1 MYGKRGTAL
10 LRVLPAGN
18 EQLST
23 NSNLLSGLR
32 ERQELASISINQ
44 NLIREELAN
53 DATNTTV
60 LPGSWN
66 PPNCFQAV
74 WRLDKAPCPLQKSV
88 PLRPALDM
96 QADAEEQML
105 NTSGEADRCC
115 LVREAL

>member
-23 NSNLLSGLR
+23 NSNLFSGLR
-32 ERQELASISINQ
+32 KRQELAIVSINQ
-44 NLIREELAN
+44 KLIREDLAS
-53 DATNTTV
+53 DTTNTTV

-66 PPNCFQAV
+66 PSSFLQAV
-74 WRLDKAPCPLQKSV
+74 WRLDKAPGPLEKSV
-88 PLRPALDM
+88 PLCPALDM

-105 NTSGEADRCC
+105 NTSGEADHCY
-115 LVREAL
+115 LVREVL